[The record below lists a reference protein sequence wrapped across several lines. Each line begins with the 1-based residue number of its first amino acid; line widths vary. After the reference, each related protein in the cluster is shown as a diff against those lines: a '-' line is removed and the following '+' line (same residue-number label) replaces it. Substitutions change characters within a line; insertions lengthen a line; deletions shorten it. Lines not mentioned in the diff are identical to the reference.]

1 MISFQTK
8 RPREENVFE
17 QTRTKAWDPWF
28 DEQYGKLDVAKFTDS
43 YSFIKDL
50 QK

>member
-8 RPREENVFE
+8 RPREESVFE
-17 QTRTKAWDPWF
+17 QPKTKTRDPRF